1 MRVIRS
7 LPVCRAAAGSFSLTK
22 SMTVSITRRCESPI
36 VELRRWAAIVAALL
50 TLLLCRPGA
59 LHAGEPAIN
68 VRSAEIT
75 SSADGYYLDA
85 SFEIE
90 LGDTLEEALT
100 KGVALNFLVDFELIY
115 ERWYLLNLWNR
126 TMADFGQRYRLTYNA
141 LTRQYRVA
149 AGALTQNVD
158 SLREALAVMGQIRNR
173 FIVPRDELDAD
184 KVYSAQLRLR
194 LDTSQL
200 PKAFQVSA
208 LGSKGWNLS
217 SDWYRWTVRP

>member
-1 MRVIRS
+1 
-7 LPVCRAAAGSFSLTK
+7 
-22 SMTVSITRRCESPI
+22 MTVSTTRRCERPI
-36 VELRRWAAIVAALL
+36 VDPRRWVAIVAALL
-50 TLLLCRPGA
+50 VLLVSGPGA

-85 SFEIE
+85 SFELE
-90 LGDTLEEALT
+90 LGDTLEEALL

-126 TMADFGQRYRLTYNA
+126 TVSEFAQRYRLTYNS

-158 SLREALAVMGQIRNR
+158 TLREALAVMGQIRNR
-173 FIVPRDELDAD
+173 FIVPRDELDVE

-200 PKAFQVSA
+200 PKAFQVNA